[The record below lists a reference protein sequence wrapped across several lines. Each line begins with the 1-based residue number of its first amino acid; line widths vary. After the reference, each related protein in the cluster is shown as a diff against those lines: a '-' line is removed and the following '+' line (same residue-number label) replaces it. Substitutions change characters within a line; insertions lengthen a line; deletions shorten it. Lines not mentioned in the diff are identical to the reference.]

1 MHHRVSER
9 PHQVPYPAWLSAWR
23 VEQLRIAVSHQSSER
38 WKDPDEMHHKSFPVF
53 GLAGEDYLWRKGV
66 LEH

>member
-38 WKDPDEMHHKSFPVF
+38 WKDPDEMLHKSFPAF
-53 GLAGEDYLWRKGV
+53 GLAGEDYLRRKGV

>member
-1 MHHRVSER
+1 MECN
-9 PHQVPYPAWLSAWR
+9 HQRTVR
-23 VEQLRIAVSHQSSER
+23 QSSET

-53 GLAGEDYLWRKGV
+53 GLAGEDYLRRKGV